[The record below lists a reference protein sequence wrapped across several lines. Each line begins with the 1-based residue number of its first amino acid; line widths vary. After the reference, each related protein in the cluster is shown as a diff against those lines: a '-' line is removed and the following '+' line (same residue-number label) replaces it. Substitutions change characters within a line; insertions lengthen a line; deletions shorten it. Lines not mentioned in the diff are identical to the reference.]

1 MNVSSAITR
10 RFMAQHSVS
19 LTLNGREYTLETGRF
34 AKLANG
40 AVMVRYGDTMVLVT
54 ACASQDARPDID
66 FLPLTV
72 EYREKAAAAGKIP
85 GGFFKREGKPSE
97 KEILSARLIDRPARP
112 LFPKGWQHETQLVAS
127 IYSSESE
134 IDSDTLAAVGASAA
148 LVISDIPFNGPYSE
162 VLVGRVNGE
171 FICNPTMSQLLE
183 SDIEITVAGTD
194 EAIMMVEGSSK
205 EISEDDF
212 IAALEFGHATI
223 KQINALQLQLRELA
237 GKPKRELAI
246 VEDDEALL
254 LAVKAIAS
262 PLIKEQIRKDS
273 KKEERIEFA
282 KSLRDTVLT
291 ALQEAQPLEDQ
302 ALLDARTK
310 KVKGYISKIEKHEM
324 RRMII
329 EDKRR
334 LDGRKTTDIR
344 SIDCLPGLLPRTHGS
359 ALFTRGETQSLT
371 TVTLGTKSDEQMIDG
386 LFETEYR
393 RFMLHYN
400 FPPFS
405 TGEAGRMTGTSRR
418 EIGHGKLAE
427 RALKVMMPGDE
438 DFPYV
443 VRIVSDILESNGS
456 SSMATVC
463 AGSLALMDAG
473 VPVKKAVAGIAM
485 GLIME
490 EDDSAILSDI
500 LGDEDFLGDMDFKV
514 AGTVDGITACQMDI
528 KIGGLS
534 TELMRRA
541 LDQAR
546 HGRLHI
552 LGIMN
557 ESLPEHRSD
566 LSQYAP
572 RLTTIMIPQD
582 MIGTVIGPGGDTIRG
597 MQREFGVEITIED
610 DGSCIIAATN
620 QEAAQQTIARIKALT
635 SPPEVGKVYTATVK
649 DVREGLGAIV
659 EFMPKTKGLLHISQI
674 SYEYFQNVS
683 DILKVGQQIDVKLLE
698 IQSDGKFRLSHKAL
712 LTPPEGYVEPQRTE
726 RPRRDD
732 RGGRGGYDRDRGGRG
747 GYDRDRGPRRDD
759 RHRDDRPPR
768 EERQRDDRPSDD
780 RRFED

>member
-1 MNVSSAITR
+1 
-10 RFMAQHSVS
+10 
-19 LTLNGREYTLETGRF
+19 
-34 AKLANG
+34 
-40 AVMVRYGDTMVLVT
+40 
-54 ACASQDARPDID
+54 
-66 FLPLTV
+66 
-72 EYREKAAAAGKIP
+72 
-85 GGFFKREGKPSE
+85 
-97 KEILSARLIDRPARP
+97 
-112 LFPKGWQHETQLVAS
+112 
-127 IYSSESE
+127 
-134 IDSDTLAAVGASAA
+134 
-148 LVISDIPFNGPYSE
+148 
-162 VLVGRVNGE
+162 
-171 FICNPTMSQLLE
+171 
-183 SDIEITVAGTD
+183 
-194 EAIMMVEGSSK
+194 
-205 EISEDDF
+205 
-212 IAALEFGHATI
+212 
-223 KQINALQLQLRELA
+223 
-237 GKPKRELAI
+237 
-246 VEDDEALL
+246 
-254 LAVKAIAS
+254 
-262 PLIKEQIRKDS
+262 
-273 KKEERIEFA
+273 
-282 KSLRDTVLT
+282 
-291 ALQEAQPLEDQ
+291 
-302 ALLDARTK
+302 
-310 KVKGYISKIEKHEM
+310 
-324 RRMII
+324 
-329 EDKRR
+329 
-334 LDGRKTTDIR
+334 
-344 SIDCLPGLLPRTHGS
+344 
-359 ALFTRGETQSLT
+359 
-371 TVTLGTKSDEQMIDG
+371 
-386 LFETEYR
+386 
-393 RFMLHYN
+393 MLHYN

-405 TGEAGRMTGTSRR
+405 TGEAGRMTGTSCR

-557 ESLPEHRSD
+557 EALSEHRSD

-620 QEAAQQTIARIKALT
+620 QEAAQQTIARIKELT

-683 DILKVGQQIDVKLLE
+683 DVLKVGQQLM
-698 IQSDGKFRLSHKAL
+698 SNFSRFN
-712 LTPPEGYVEPQRTE
+712 RTE
-726 RPRRDD
+726 N
-732 RGGRGGYDRDRGGRG
+732 
-747 GYDRDRGPRRDD
+747 
-759 RHRDDRPPR
+759 
-768 EERQRDDRPSDD
+768 SD
-780 RRFED
+780 

>member
-1 MNVSSAITR
+1 
-10 RFMAQHSVS
+10 MAQHSVS

-237 GKPKRELAI
+237 GKPKKELAI

-712 LTPPEGYVEPQRTE
+712 LTPPEGYVEPQRPE

-768 EERQRDDRPSDD
+768 EDRQRDDRPSDD